1 MAYIGVPPFGQTVRS
16 VTSVTATAG
25 QTTFSITG
33 GYVLGYVDVFLNGVL
48 LAPSDYTAS
57 DGLTV
62 VLNTAAALS
71 DQFEALSYQTISFT
85 EALQA
90 SNNLSDLANAATA
103 RSNLGLGTAATQNST
118 AFASTGKS
126 IAMAIVFGG

>member
-16 VTSVTATAG
+16 VTSATATAG

-62 VLNTAAALS
+62 VLNSAAALN

-90 SNNLSDLANAATA
+90 SNNLSDVANVTTA

-118 AFASTGKS
+118 AFASTGKA

>member
-1 MAYIGVPPFGQTVRS
+1 MSYIGIPPFGQTVRS
-16 VTSVTATAG
+16 VTSTTATAG

-33 GYVLGYVDVFLNGVL
+33 GYIVGYVDVFLNGVL

-62 VLNTAAALS
+62 VLNTGAALN
-71 DQFEALSYQTISFT
+71 DQFEALSYQTLSFT
-85 EALQA
+85 EALQ
-90 SNNLSDLANAATA
+90 SFNNLSDVANATTA
-103 RSNLGLGTAATQNST
+103 LNNLGG
-118 AFASTGKS
+118 ASTGKA